1 MGSRGRVVPPGEGSR
16 QTFMPGEL
24 FTWKISGAESDG
36 AIDFGELTMTP
47 DVGAP
52 EHIHHANDEAYYIL
66 DGTYRFKIADTI
78 SEAAAGAFVFIPRGV
93 PHAWTNIGD
102 QPGHVTVMFT
112 PGGMTG
118 YFRELEP
125 LLPEL
130 MAAMPDLSKV
140 DPDLL
145 AKAEDI
151 MRRHGYELVGPP
163 LT

>member
-1 MGSRGRVVPPGEGSR
+1 
-16 QTFMPGEL
+16 
-24 FTWKISGAESDG
+24 
-36 AIDFGELTMTP
+36 MTP

-78 SEAAAGAFVFIPRGV
+78 SEAAAGAFVFIPRGT

-102 QPGHVTVMFT
+102 QPGRVTMMFT
-112 PGGMTG
+112 PGGMDG

-130 MAAMPDLSKV
+130 MAAMPDLSRV
-140 DPDLL
+140 DPDLPP
-145 AKAEDI
+145 KAEDI
-151 MRRHGYELVGPP
+151 MRRYGYELVGPP
-163 LT
+163 LI